1 MHTNQKNHAPALVIA
16 ILLLKREWLEK
27 FFTYFNGSNGIF
39 TFGCTENF
47 SSGEM
52 KGSIVGLFRYGSSF
66 RIYHFIGNLSTEH
79 CQLTVFYV

>member
-1 MHTNQKNHAPALVIA
+1 MHTNQKNHAPILVIA

-27 FFTYFNGSNGIF
+27 FFTYFNGSNGTF

-47 SSGEM
+47 SSGKM